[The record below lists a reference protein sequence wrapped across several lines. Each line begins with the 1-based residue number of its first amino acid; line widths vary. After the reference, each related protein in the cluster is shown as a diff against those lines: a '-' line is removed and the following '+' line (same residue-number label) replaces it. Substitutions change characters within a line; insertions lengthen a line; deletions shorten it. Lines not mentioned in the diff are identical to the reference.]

1 MACLAARAS
10 RCLTARAFIAASC
23 RRLAAEAAPRAS
35 GAAGMA
41 LTFSSPQQVFF
52 EAADVKQ
59 VDVPTLTGSFGVLPH
74 HVPTLAVL
82 KPGVVLVHMHD
93 GSANKFFVSSGSLS
107 VNADSSVQLLAEEAY
122 PLEYFDVQTAKSC
135 LEKAQAELQAAQ
147 PGPNQAEA
155 RITVETLEVLMKA
168 LE

>member
-1 MACLAARAS
+1 MACLAS
-10 RCLTARAFIAASC
+10 RTSRRLAAHVLSAASC
-23 RRLAAEAAPRAS
+23 RHFAAEAAPKAS
-35 GAAGMA
+35 GAAQMA

-59 VDVPTLTGSFGVLPH
+59 VDVPTLTGSFGVLPF

-93 GSANKFFVSSGSLS
+93 GSTNKFFVSSGSLS

-122 PLEYFDVQTAKSC
+122 PLDYFDLQTAKSC
-135 LEKAQAELQAAQ
+135 LEKAQVELQSAK
-147 PGPNQAEA
+147 PGPDQAEA
-155 RITVETLEVLMKA
+155 RITVETMEVLIKG